1 MASTRAIGRAPHT
14 CCRAPGAIDRS
25 ESRTPLLTFG
35 PASDETVSIT
45 PTVRGILRRSV
56 PKHWSSYGLAVIA
69 GLAAAVGCGTDPGTG
84 LAADYTLSLTPAT
97 LTIVRGLSGS
107 TTVAISRTNFTG
119 AVTLSLGGAPVGTIR
134 PFSPGAP
141 TGNNS
146 TLTISVGATVAPGVY
161 NLVVNGS
168 ASAGTRSTAL
178 TLTVNSSG
186 GGSGITTVAVA
197 TELSCA
203 LSASGQA

>member
-1 MASTRAIGRAPHT
+1 MPSTRAIAVF
-14 CCRAPGAIDRS
+14 AV
-25 ESRTPLLTFG
+25 LT
-35 PASDETVSIT
+35 
-45 PTVRGILRRSV
+45 
-56 PKHWSSYGLAVIA
+56 
-69 GLAAAVGCGTDPGTG
+69 AAVGCGTDPGTG

-146 TLTISVGATVAPGVY
+146 TLTISVGAKKSKNRPD
-161 NLVVNGS
+161 
-168 ASAGTRSTAL
+168 
-178 TLTVNSSG
+178 SSW
-186 GGSGITTVAVA
+186 
-197 TELSCA
+197 
-203 LSASGQA
+203 

>member
-69 GLAAAVGCGTDPGTG
+69 GLAAAVGCGTDGGTG
-84 LAADYTLSLTPAT
+84 PAADYTLSLTPAA

-107 TTVAISRTNFTG
+107 TTVAISRTNLTAEATPTSPSTPA
-119 AVTLSLGGAPVGTIR
+119 AVLR
-134 PFSPGAP
+134 PFDPAAP
-141 TGNNS
+141 TCTNP
-146 TLTISVGATVAPGVY
+146 TLK
-161 NLVVNGS
+161 
-168 ASAGTRSTAL
+168 
-178 TLTVNSSG
+178 
-186 GGSGITTVAVA
+186 
-197 TELSCA
+197 
-203 LSASGQA
+203 